1 MGLLTLQWSATAT
14 YTKCVR
20 RRCAAAA
27 EAGLSGQLGLP
38 VLDMGFGARRTIGA
52 AVHFVRILSEPFS
65 HISLFSLFFV
75 PVA

>member
-1 MGLLTLQWSATAT
+1 M
-14 YTKCVR
+14 
-20 RRCAAAA
+20 A

-52 AVHFVRILSEPFS
+52 AVHFVQILPEPFS